1 MDRFYWYKI
10 GLKTEFYSFAKLL
23 NNSKFDNFNGQG
35 FSIDSVSHDK
45 ISGKFIQS
53 KLVTQEF
60 INPFGDNEVEQRK
73 VFEIISFDFTNGPI
87 VLLETRNPGRC
98 VSSFFNE
105 LNKCS
110 DYSLVVD
117 TPQFELI
124 HFIEDLKR
132 NGLIIIKVK
141 EIELSDIS
149 LSKDAIGSLLV
160 KGSLSIDDYN
170 NKLPLANLKHRLKK
184 FKAVVDFHGIRDT
197 IEVYSS
203 NKIVMNNRLVK
214 FITPI
219 VEESI
224 RKSHI

>member
-10 GLKTEFYSFAKLL
+10 GLNKEFNSFAKLL
-23 NNSKFDNFNGQG
+23 NSSQFEKSDGQG
-35 FSIDSVSHDK
+35 FSIDSITHDT

-73 VFEIISFDFTNGPI
+73 VFEIINFNFINGPTF
-87 VLLETRNPGRC
+87 LLETRNPGRC

-110 DYSLVVD
+110 DYSLIVD
-117 TPQFELI
+117 TPQFELL
-124 HFIEDLKR
+124 HFIEDLKKH
-132 NGLIIIKVK
+132 GLVIIKVK

-160 KGSLSIDDYN
+160 KGSLSIDDYD
-170 NKLPLANLKHRLKK
+170 NKLPIANLKHRLKK

-203 NKIVMNNRLVK
+203 NKIVMSNKLVK

-224 RKSHI
+224 WKSHI